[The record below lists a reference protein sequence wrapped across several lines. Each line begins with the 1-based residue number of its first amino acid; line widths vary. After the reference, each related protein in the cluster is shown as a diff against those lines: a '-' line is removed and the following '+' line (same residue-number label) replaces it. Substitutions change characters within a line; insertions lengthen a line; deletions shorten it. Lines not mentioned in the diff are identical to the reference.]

1 MNDSKHNKY
10 DAFAEKWFR
19 TRAAC
24 EGQTAV
30 HNAGEKFLPRLA
42 DQTDHDY
49 RSYKLRATYFN
60 ATGRTL
66 EGLVGMVFRK
76 DMQKTYPPALETIFD
91 DLDLKGN
98 SLDAVAMQTIY
109 DLLQVGRAGILVEY
123 PSVTET
129 PASLADAARANLR
142 PYTTYYPAESIL
154 DWRVTRVNNVM
165 QPVMIKLQ
173 EYYEIQK
180 NEFEYETQPQIRALL
195 LTEIG
200 YIQRI
205 YRKDIKGVWYQFGDD
220 IVPLIKG
227 EPMPTIPFWA
237 FGAKEN
243 CLDLQDPPILDL
255 ADLNIAHYRVT
266 ADYERGCHFA
276 GLPTPML
283 AGFVFDENEKV
294 SIGSSTAIVSTD
306 SSANWGFLEFTGQG
320 LGALEKNLLQ
330 KESQMAAIGARMLA
344 PEKAGVESAGTLLM
358 RSNGEASVLAA
369 LVKLA
374 GENFEQITRFM
385 AMWYGV
391 EGEIEIDM
399 NTDFMP
405 VPMSAQ
411 DLDALMKA
419 WQVGGLPKEELFYAL
434 KQGEVIRES
443 TSYDDYLLGLED
455 DAANGT
461 VDMMDD
467 SEDQPDDNT
476 GMMAQIRKKLG
487 L

>member
-1 MNDSKHNKY
+1 MNDNKHNKY
-10 DAFAEKWFR
+10 EAFAEKWFK
-19 TRAAC
+19 TRSAC
-24 EGQTAV
+24 EGQSAI

-76 DMQKTYPPALETIFD
+76 DIEKEYPTAMESIFD

-98 SLDAVAMQTIY
+98 SLDAVAMMTVT
-109 DLLQVGRAGILVEY
+109 DLIQVGRAGILVEY
-123 PSVTET
+123 PSVTEA
-129 PASLADAARANLR
+129 PNSLADAAKANLR

-173 EYYEIQK
+173 ESYEIQK
-180 NEFEYETQPQIRALL
+180 NEFEYDTQPQIRALL

-205 YRKDIKGVWYQFGDD
+205 YRKDGKGNWVQFEND

-227 EPMPTIPFWA
+227 SPIPFIPFWA

-294 SIGSSTAIVSTD
+294 SIGSSTAIVSSD

-330 KESQMAAIGARMLA
+330 KEAQMAAIGARMLA

-369 LVKLA
+369 LVKLT

-385 AMWYGV
+385 ATWYGV
-391 EGEIEIDM
+391 DGDIEIEL
-399 NTDFMP
+399 NSDFMP
-405 VPMSAQ
+405 VPMTAQ
-411 DLDALMKA
+411 ELDSLMKA
-419 WQVGGLPKEELFYAL
+419 WQVGGIPKEELFYAL

-443 TSYDDYLLGLED
+443 TTYDDYLLGLEADATNNAATMID
-455 DAANGT
+455 D
-461 VDMMDD
+461 V
-467 SEDQPDDNT
+467 DQPDDNT
-476 GMMAQIRKKLG
+476 GVLAQIRSKLG

>member
-1 MNDSKHNKY
+1 MS
-10 DAFAEKWFR
+10 
-19 TRAAC
+19 
-24 EGQTAV
+24 
-30 HNAGEKFLPRLA
+30 
-42 DQTDHDY
+42 
-49 RSYKLRATYFN
+49 
-60 ATGRTL
+60 
-66 EGLVGMVFRK
+66 
-76 DMQKTYPPALETIFD
+76 
-91 DLDLKGN
+91 
-98 SLDAVAMQTIY
+98 
-109 DLLQVGRAGILVEY
+109 
-123 PSVTET
+123 
-129 PASLADAARANLR
+129 
-142 PYTTYYPAESIL
+142 
-154 DWRVTRVNNVM
+154 
-165 QPVMIKLQ
+165 
-173 EYYEIQK
+173 
-180 NEFEYETQPQIRALL
+180 
-195 LTEIG
+195 
-200 YIQRI
+200 
-205 YRKDIKGVWYQFGDD
+205 
-220 IVPLIKG
+220 
-227 EPMPTIPFWA
+227 TIPFWA

-443 TSYDDYLLGLED
+443 TTYDDYLLGLED

>member
-1 MNDSKHNKY
+1 MNDSKHSKY
-10 DAFAEKWFR
+10 EAFAEKWYK
-19 TRAAC
+19 TRSAC

-30 HNAGEKFLPRLA
+30 HNAGEKFLPRLSE
-42 DQTDHDY
+42 QTDHDY
-49 RSYKLRATYFN
+49 RNYKMRATYFN

-76 DMQKTYPPALETIFD
+76 EIQKNYPTALEPMFD
-91 DLDLKGN
+91 DMDLKGN
-98 SLDAVAMQTIY
+98 SLDAIAMFTIT

-123 PSVTET
+123 PSVNET
-129 PASLADAARANLR
+129 PNSLADAARANLR

-154 DWRVTRVNNVM
+154 DWRITRVNNVM

-173 EYYEIQK
+173 ETYEIQK
-180 NEFEYETQPQIRALL
+180 NEFEYECKPQIRALL
-195 LTEIG
+195 LTDIG

-205 YRKDIKGVWYQFGDD
+205 YRRNEKGDWVQFEGDIIPLMKGQPIPF
-220 IVPLIKG
+220 
-227 EPMPTIPFWA
+227 IPFWA

-243 CLDLQDPPILDL
+243 SLDLQEPPILDL

-276 GLPTPML
+276 GLPTPIL

-294 SIGSSTAIVSTD
+294 SIGASTCITSTD
-306 SSANWGFLEFTGQG
+306 PSAKWGFLEFTGQG

-369 LVKLA
+369 LVELA

-385 AMWYGV
+385 AAWYGV
-391 EGEIEIDM
+391 DGEIELDM
-399 NTDFMP
+399 NKDFMP
-405 VPMSAQ
+405 VSMTSQ
-411 DLDALMKA
+411 ELDSLMKA
-419 WQVGGLPKEELFYAL
+419 WQVGGIPKEELFYAL

-443 TSYDDYLLGLED
+443 TTYEEYQLGLEA
-455 DAANGT
+455 DATNS
-461 VDMMDD
+461 MDGLSTD
-467 SEDQPDDNT
+467 EPSGADDNT
-476 GMMAQIRKKLG
+476 GLMAQIRTRLG

>member
-1 MNDSKHNKY
+1 MNDNKHNKY
-10 DAFAEKWFR
+10 EAFAEKWFK

-24 EGQTAV
+24 EGQSAI

-42 DQTDHDY
+42 DQSDHDY
-49 RSYKLRATYFN
+49 KSYKLRATYFN

-76 DMQKTYPPALETIFD
+76 EIEKTYPPALEDMFD

-123 PSVTET
+123 PSVTQT
-129 PASLADAARANLR
+129 PASLADAAKANLR

-173 EYYEIQK
+173 EYYEVQK
-180 NEFEYETQPQIRALL
+180 NEFEYETHPQIRALL

-200 YIQRI
+200 YIQRV
-205 YRKDIKGVWYQFGDD
+205 YRKNKKGDWVQFEND
-220 IVPLIKG
+220 IVPLMKG
-227 EPMPTIPFWA
+227 APISFIPFWA
-237 FGAKEN
+237 FGAREN

-294 SIGSSTAIVSTD
+294 SIGSSTAIVSSD

-369 LVKLA
+369 LVQLA

-391 EGEIEIDM
+391 DGEIEIDM

-419 WQVGGLPKEELFYAL
+419 WQVGGIPKEELFYAL

-443 TSYDDYLLGLED
+443 TSYDDYLLGLESD
-455 DAANGT
+455 MSNGMADLPD
-461 VDMMDD
+461 V
-467 SEDQPDDNT
+467 EELPDDNT
-476 GMMAQIRKKLG
+476 GLMAQIRTRLG

>member
-1 MNDSKHNKY
+1 
-10 DAFAEKWFR
+10 
-19 TRAAC
+19 
-24 EGQTAV
+24 
-30 HNAGEKFLPRLA
+30 
-42 DQTDHDY
+42 
-49 RSYKLRATYFN
+49 
-60 ATGRTL
+60 
-66 EGLVGMVFRK
+66 
-76 DMQKTYPPALETIFD
+76 
-91 DLDLKGN
+91 
-98 SLDAVAMQTIY
+98 
-109 DLLQVGRAGILVEY
+109 
-123 PSVTET
+123 
-129 PASLADAARANLR
+129 
-142 PYTTYYPAESIL
+142 
-154 DWRVTRVNNVM
+154 M

-227 EPMPTIPFWA
+227 EPMPTIPFWT